1 MFDLIPSKDYRE
13 FIEKQKIELTDRDKA
28 TLIFNHK
35 TSSYDERL
43 VGAMAPQMNTALG
56 KIAMKQRK
64 GW

>member
-43 VGAMAPQMNTALG
+43 WVLFHL
-56 KIAMKQRK
+56 MKTTND
-64 GW
+64 